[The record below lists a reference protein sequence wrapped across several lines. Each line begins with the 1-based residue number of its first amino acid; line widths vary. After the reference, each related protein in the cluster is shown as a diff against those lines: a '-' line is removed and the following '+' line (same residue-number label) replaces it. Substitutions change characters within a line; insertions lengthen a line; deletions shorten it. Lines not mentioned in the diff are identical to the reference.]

1 MWQRVFFYISILLTL
16 PATLF
21 AQIPLTGQAIDMAT
35 RQPISR
41 ANVQL
46 LQPETTAV
54 LAFAIADQEGKFR
67 LKPQEPG
74 RYLLKVTAMGYLPE
88 EKYIDLSEQKNEF
101 FVELSTD
108 KARVLKEIIIPGYPP
123 STFKIRGDT
132 IFYNIDAV
140 RDGTEKNLGEALK
153 KLPGI
158 SVDENG
164 KVSYQG
170 KPIRKIMVES
180 NDFFGNKHQMATQN
194 LSADMV
200 KEVELHTKYK
210 ESNLDNS
217 SNGIVMNVLLKD
229 EFKGRPTGNL
239 STGAG
244 NRYTAHSN
252 LFMFGSGGNKA
263 LISDFNNTGELP
275 ITQQDYY
282 EMRGGILNVIES
294 QANDA
299 LQPTTSQISS
309 PRFLLSNTNLETK
322 NSQFSALN
330 FTRRYNKKTKLDI
343 YGYVN
348 RVGQTDRNSRTENF
362 IGNNISFNEQFRN
375 RTAVLFGSV
384 MLNLT
389 HEPNDD
395 NYLKYSFTYNPSG
408 DRMEESLVNNRA
420 EGALDVQT
428 RLRNRNFSIG
438 QQATYIRRL
447 SPRWIWKSRALQHYA
462 TNDQLLA
469 IRSTAPFL
477 GLSFPAGDF
486 SVEQPLQTRD
496 QFYSLRSELSRK
508 QNTRHFVSFFAGFE
522 HKNQQLENRW
532 AVVENE
538 PRNNLRLAN
547 SLYKGGIQTM
557 QALGRVAEL
566 KFTAQALYL
575 DHRLDAGAATAATT
589 NNGRWLFEPD
599 IELSKQVGESQL
611 ALQWKVSHRYA
622 VAEQLLTHPFIR
634 DYRTFRQNGEI
645 VGSIPTRSEN
655 LNFSWRRMNILKG
668 SMFFA
673 NVMYIRTVNEII
685 NVSESIDRNTVVL
698 RTLFAPFSE
707 AIQAFANYD
716 HKLRRLPLGIKNNT
730 SVSYREGDNFEG
742 SNPSRFIT
750 RMLNY
755 RGSIY
760 TLFKEPV
767 FQAELG
773 FGFSMTRSYYAFSD
787 RLNTFS
793 SWQPYTKFRG
803 KYGQLVWELMLEYRY
818 QNAQTNSNEIFFINP
833 SLRYTP
839 KGKRHEWFI
848 SGNNIANMGKN
859 QIVTAI
865 FTNNSITVSERAILS
880 GYLLG
885 GFKFG
890 F

>member
-1 MWQRVFFYISILLTL
+1 M
-16 PATLF
+16 LF
-21 AQIPLTGQAIDMAT
+21 AQVPLTGQAIDMAT
-35 RQPISR
+35 RQPIAR

-46 LQPETTAV
+46 LKPETTAV
-54 LAFAIADQEGKFR
+54 LTFAIADQEGKFR

-88 EKYIDLSEQKNEF
+88 EKEIYLSEQKNEF

-108 KARVLKEIIIPGYPP
+108 KARVLKEIVIPGYPP

-153 KLPGI
+153 KLLGI

-170 KPIRKIMVES
+170 RPIRKIMIEN

-200 KEVELHTKYK
+200 KEIELHTKYK

-217 SNGIVMNVLLKD
+217 GNGIVMNVLLKD

-244 NRYTAHSN
+244 NRYAVHGN

-275 ITQQDYY
+275 MTQQDYY
-282 EMRGGILNVIES
+282 DMRGGILNLIES

-309 PRFLLSNTNLETK
+309 PRFLLSNINLETK

-330 FTRRYNKKTKLDI
+330 FTRRYNKQTKLDI

-348 RVGQTDRNSRTENF
+348 RIGQTDRNSRTENF

-395 NYLKYSFTYNPSG
+395 NYLKYSFAYNPSG

-447 SPRWIWKSRALQHYA
+447 SPRWTWKSRALQHYA
-462 TNDQLLA
+462 TNDQSLA
-469 IRSTAPFL
+469 IRSAAPFL
-477 GLSFPAGDF
+477 GLSFPAEDF
-486 SVEQPLQTRD
+486 SVEQPLQTQD

-508 QNTRHFVSFFAGFE
+508 QNIRHFVGFFVGIE
-522 HKNQQLENRW
+522 HKNQQLENIW
-532 AVVENE
+532 KNFANE
-538 PRNNLRLAN
+538 PRNNLHLAN
-547 SLYKGGIQTM
+547 SLYKGGVQTM

-566 KFTAQALYL
+566 KFTAQALYF
-575 DHRLDAGAATAATT
+575 DHRLNAGEATAATT
-589 NNGRWLFEPD
+589 HSGRWLFEPD
-599 IELSKQVGESQL
+599 IELSKQIGESQL
-611 ALQWKVSHRYA
+611 SLQWKVSNRYT
-622 VAEQLLTHPFIR
+622 VIEHLLTYPFIR
-634 DYRTFRQNGEI
+634 DYRTFKQNGE
-645 VGSIPTRSEN
+645 VLGNTPTRSES
-655 LNFSWRRMNILKG
+655 LTFSWRRVNILKG
-668 SMFFA
+668 SILFA
-673 NVMYIRTVNEII
+673 NIIYMHSVNEVI
-685 NVSESIDRNTVVL
+685 NISESVSRDVIIL
-698 RTLFAPFSE
+698 RTLFAPSSE
-707 AIQAFANYD
+707 MIQTFANYD
-716 HKLRRLPLGIKNNT
+716 HKFRRLPLGIKNNI
-730 SVSYREGDNFEG
+730 SAVRREGDNFEG
-742 SNPSRFIT
+742 SNPSRFTT
-750 RMLNY
+750 RSLNY
-755 RGSIY
+755 RGSVY
-760 TLFKEPV
+760 TIFKEPI
-767 FQAELG
+767 FQAEMGLG
-773 FGFSMTRSYYAFSD
+773 FSITHSYYAFSN
-787 RLNTFS
+787 RQNTFRQ
-793 SWQPYTKFRG
+793 WQPYTKFHG
-803 KYGQLVWELMLEYRY
+803 KYGQLIWELMLEYRY
-818 QNAQTNSNEIFFINP
+818 QDAQINTNEMFFINP
-833 SLRYTP
+833 SLRYIP

-859 QIVTAI
+859 QIVTAV
-865 FTNNSITVSERAILS
+865 FTNNSIMISERAILS
-880 GYLLG
+880 GYLIG